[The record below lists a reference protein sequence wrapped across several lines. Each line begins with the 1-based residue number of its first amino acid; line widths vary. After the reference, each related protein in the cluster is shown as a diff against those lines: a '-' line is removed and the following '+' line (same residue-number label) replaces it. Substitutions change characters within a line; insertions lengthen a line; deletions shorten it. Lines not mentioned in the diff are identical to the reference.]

1 MVSSR
6 NGRVINWSAFRS
18 GLLLGIAIASMCAA
32 AVIIMGGCEATVPG
46 PRSGQRVSIEQAQ
59 IEYKQ
64 IEAEKKAE
72 AQAEDAAFRRQVDK
86 FQRQAKRDIA
96 ALNIECAEKAQ
107 QLQDNL
113 DEAIAQLEATH
124 NASVSAR
131 ETLLASTFQTL
142 TLQIKEAQAKAETWA
157 NLAGI
162 AEKVAPAFGP
172 FGSIASIALGIGG
185 MAFGWKKKNE
195 ANDANA
201 NAEEADA
208 KHADTLATVEKIVD
222 ALDIAKEKSP
232 EFAKAFSEN
241 GVLISEWM
249 GSAGKALVSQM
260 QQHQTKQAA

>member
-1 MVSSR
+1 MPLARS
-6 NGRVINWSAFRS
+6 GRTINWSAFRS

-46 PRSGQRVSIEQAQ
+46 PRTGQRVSVDQAQ

-72 AQAEDAAFRRQVDK
+72 AQAEDAAFRRQVDR

-124 NASVSAR
+124 NSSVSAR

-142 TLQIKEAQAKAETWA
+142 TIQIKEAQAKAETWA

-172 FGSIASIALGIGG
+172 IGSIASLVLGVGG
-185 MAFGWKKKNE
+185 MAFGFKKKSE
-195 ANDANA
+195 ASNANA
-201 NAEEADA
+201 NAEEANA
-208 KHADTLATVEKIVD
+208 KHADTLATVEKIID
-222 ALDIAKEKSP
+222 AIDIAKEKSP
-232 EFAKAFSEN
+232 KLAEAFKEN
-241 GVLISEWM
+241 GDTLKQWM
-249 GSAGKALVSQM
+249 GAAGVGLVESL
-260 QQHQTKQAA
+260 QQHQTKKAS